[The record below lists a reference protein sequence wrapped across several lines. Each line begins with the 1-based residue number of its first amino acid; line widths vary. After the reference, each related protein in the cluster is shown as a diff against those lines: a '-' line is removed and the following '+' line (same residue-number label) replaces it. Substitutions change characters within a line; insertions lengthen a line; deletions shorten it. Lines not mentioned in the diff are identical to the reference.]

1 MKLRPT
7 TLPHVQILEPKVFG
21 DDRGFFLETFH
32 AAVFRDLGLPEEWV
46 QDNHSYSRRGVI
58 RGLHYQLEQ
67 PQGKIVRCTRGRILD
82 VAVDIRRG
90 SPTFGQWTGVELS
103 EENKLMLWIPPR
115 FAHGFSVLSEEA
127 DVLYKCTTLWHQP
140 SDRSILWNDPD
151 LNIDWQVENPSV
163 SPKDAAGKL
172 LRDAEVY
179 ESAII

>member
-1 MKLRPT
+1 LKLRQT
-7 TLPHVQILEPKVFG
+7 TLPPVQILEPNVFG
-21 DDRGFFLETFH
+21 DDRGFFMETFH
-32 AAVFRDLGLPEEWV
+32 AAVFRELGLPEEYV

-90 SPTFGQWTGVELS
+90 SPTFSQWTAVELS

-140 SDRSILWNDPD
+140 SDRSIHWNDPD
-151 LNIDWQVENPSV
+151 LAINWQVENPSI
-163 SPKDAAGKL
+163 SPKDATGQL
-172 LRDAEVY
+172 LRDAELFEY
-179 ESAII
+179 